1 MPARLKT
8 RHIAVVVGIAALL
21 AFQNC
26 AEAPQQDAQ
35 DQAYTSGLPLAY
47 DAKIDTIGYMSCSNI
62 QVSVDP
68 RAYFSF
74 RAGAYNNATGGLSIT
89 PEFLRSTQYYTPT
102 DRSAQFAS
110 SDVNGNT
117 NLTLSIRQLANLQA
131 PWTSPDMQ
139 GVGLDRDV
147 FLPALSSPEVTGPLS
162 TTQPG
167 TYINYFPGTSTRRL
181 MEASLRFLKFEGV
194 ANDTRN
200 ILDGGQGILTV
211 GYSDSA
217 DPNEASL
224 RGPSGIDSKT
234 AYGSGFFMHFSLP
247 NLYSTGDRRVLSPTL
262 GIQEIDLATGISK
275 TSNWD
280 CSSGYQFMIVRP
292 EDVVAPGTAV
302 TTGKVVCNTTVD
314 QYTTTAQ
321 QAQLNAIR
329 RVLRPEDWWVD
340 MNNHCV
346 VPKPTDAAHTGGDYC
361 YGQLQGR
368 SIQYG
373 MNCTDTATTLC
384 PHFVSVCIAR

>member
-47 DAKIDTIGYMSCSNI
+47 NAKIDTIGYMSCSNI
-62 QVSVDP
+62 QVPVEP

-89 PEFLRSTQYYTPT
+89 PEFLQSTQYYNPT
-102 DRSAQFAS
+102 ERSAQFAG

-117 NLTLSIRQLANLQA
+117 SLTLSIRQLANLQA
-131 PWTSPDMQ
+131 PWTSDTQ
-139 GVGLDRDV
+139 AVGTDRDT
-147 FLPALSSPEVTGPLS
+147 FLPALNSPEVTGPLS
-162 TTQPG
+162 SIQPG
-167 TYINYFPGTSTRRL
+167 TFINYFPGASSRRL
-181 MEASLRFLKFEGV
+181 MEASLRFFKFENV

-200 ILDGGQGILTV
+200 ILDGGQAVLTV
-211 GYSDSA
+211 GYNDSA
-217 DPNEASL
+217 DPNDGAL
-224 RGPSGIDSKT
+224 RGPNGIDSKT

-247 NLYSTGDRRVLSPTL
+247 SGYSMGDRRVISPTL
-262 GIQEIDLATGISK
+262 GIQEIDLATNIAK

-280 CSSGYQFMIVRP
+280 CSAGYEFMIVRP
-292 EDVVAPGTAV
+292 EDVLAPGSSPV
-302 TTGKVVCNTTVD
+302 TGKVVCNTTVD
-314 QYTTTAQ
+314 QYTTTTQ

-340 MNNHCV
+340 LDHHCV

-368 SIQYG
+368 YIQYG
-373 MNCTDTATTLC
+373 VNCTDTTTTLC
-384 PHFVSVCIAR
+384 PHFVSVCIAH